1 LRQNRRNQR
10 RNPPGNDPIIRTRAF
25 AVAAAD
31 LVALAYIYVWG
42 LLPHNVVTEES
53 WRKLLEV
60 L

>member
-1 LRQNRRNQR
+1 LTC
-10 RNPPGNDPIIRTRAF
+10 G
-25 AVAAAD
+25 
-31 LVALAYIYVWG
+31 G

>member
-1 LRQNRRNQR
+1 LRQNPRNQR
-10 RNPPGNDPIIRTRAF
+10 RHPPGNNPIIRTRTF
-25 AVAAAD
+25 AVAAVV